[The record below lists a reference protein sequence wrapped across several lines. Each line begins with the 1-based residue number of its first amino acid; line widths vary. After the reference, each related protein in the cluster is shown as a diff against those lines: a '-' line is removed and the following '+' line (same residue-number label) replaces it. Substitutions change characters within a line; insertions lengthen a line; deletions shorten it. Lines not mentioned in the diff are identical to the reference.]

1 MYYSTIRGLRPTAKV
16 VRSRRDRNQVP
27 MRKIIAAEFMT
38 IDGVIQNEENDG
50 DGFKYGGWFFP
61 YADEVTGAVVQERLA
76 KPMDLLLGRKT
87 FDGWESYWPTHSNF
101 WPNVMTAT
109 KYVASNTRDSSDWQP
124 NVFLS
129 GDIAEKVRQL
139 KQQDGP
145 DIYVI
150 GSSNLL
156 QTLFKHDLVDEM
168 ELMTIPISLG
178 SGKRLFQDGTI
189 PAAVKVTNS
198 QISPNGNVIVTY
210 KRDGDVKTGAP
221 QIDDDK

>member
-1 MYYSTIRGLRPTAKV
+1 
-16 VRSRRDRNQVP
+16 

-38 IDGVIQNEENDG
+38 IDGVIQNEEEDG

-61 YADEVTGAVVQERLA
+61 YADEVTGGVVQERLA

-87 FDGWESYWPTHSNF
+87 FDGWETYWPTHSNF

-129 GDIAEKVRQL
+129 GDIAGHVREI

-145 DIYVI
+145 DIYVM
-150 GSSNLL
+150 GSADLL
-156 QTLFKHDLVDEM
+156 RTLFKNDLVDEM
-168 ELMTIPISLG
+168 ELMIIPITLG
-178 SGKRLFQDGTI
+178 TGKRLFESGTI
-189 PAAVKVTNS
+189 PAVLQGDRAARSPQKASSASPTNA
-198 QISPNGNVIVTY
+198 TA
-210 KRDGDVKTGAP
+210 T
-221 QIDDDK
+221 